1 MGDHGVV
8 WLENDKYCIGVPT
21 AQYLEKDLT
30 NWKKFI
36 SNGNVRWASNVNFE
50 AALKYAGSQRS
61 RAARA
66 SAAER
71 MAAAEAVALS

>member
-8 WLENDKYCIGVPT
+8 WLENDKYCIGVLT
-21 AQYLEKDLT
+21 AQYLKKDLT
-30 NWKKFI
+30 NWEKLI

-71 MAAAEAVALS
+71 TAAAEAVALS